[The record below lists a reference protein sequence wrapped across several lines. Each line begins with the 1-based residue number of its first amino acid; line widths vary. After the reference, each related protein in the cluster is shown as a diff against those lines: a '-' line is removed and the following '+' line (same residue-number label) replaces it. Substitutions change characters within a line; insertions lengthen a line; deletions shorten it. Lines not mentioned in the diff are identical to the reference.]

1 MASIR
6 PSTLLLRVDG
16 FGLQDCLATGPGSA
30 ILGSLLFS
38 ALFLSPMSV
47 KFLLRVAGT
56 LLLAWAAAAAC
67 VALHTPL
74 PWMLGPL
81 VATSVLSMAGA
92 PTESWGPLRNG
103 GQWAIGAALGL
114 YFTPEVSA
122 LVGSLWWAIVLGI
135 GWALLLGWGFGAWLY
150 RLHAPRMH
158 GVPASMLRST
168 SYFAGAIGAASEMTL
183 LSERENA
190 RTDLVAASH
199 SLRLLIVTIT
209 IPFALQ
215 WSGLQG
221 LDILNP
227 TVREVSW
234 TGLALLALLTG
245 AGALVMDR
253 LGRANPWFMGAM
265 LVSMAVTMAGL
276 HLSAVPQAL
285 VNAAQLVIGVSLGVR
300 FRAEFLHTAPRWLA
314 SVAVGTFGLMGICAA
329 FAAVLAWAT
338 GLPWVTLLL
347 GTSPG
352 GITEMAITA
361 KVLQLGVPVVTAFQ
375 VCRLIAVLM
384 LVGPMYRRI
393 YPPTKD
399 GSAT

>member
-1 MASIR
+1 M
-6 PSTLLLRVDG
+6 DG
-16 FGLQDCLATGPGSA
+16 FGWQDCLATGPGSA

-38 ALFLSPMSV
+38 ALLLPSMSV

-122 LVGSLWWAIVLGI
+122 LVGSLWWAIILGI
-135 GWALLLGWGFGAWLY
+135 AWALLLGWGFGAWLY

-221 LDILNP
+221 LDILTP

-234 TGLALLALLTG
+234 PGLALLALLTG

-265 LVSMAVTMAGL
+265 LVSMALTMAGL
-276 HLSAVPQAL
+276 HLSAVPQTL

-314 SVAVGTFGLMGICAA
+314 SVAVGTFGLMGVCAA

-384 LVGPMYRRI
+384 LVGPLFRRI
-393 YPPTKD
+393 YPRHD
-399 GSAT
+399 

>member
-1 MASIR
+1 MASNR

-16 FGLQDCLATGPGSA
+16 FGWQDCLATGPGSA

-38 ALFLSPMSV
+38 ALFPPPMSV

-158 GVPASMLRST
+158 GVPAPMLRST

-221 LDILNP
+221 LDILTP

-234 TGLALLALLTG
+234 PGLALLALLTG

-276 HLSAVPQAL
+276 HLSAVPQPV

-314 SVAVGTFGLMGICAA
+314 SVAAGTFGLMGICAA

-384 LVGPMYRRI
+384 LVGPLFRRI
-393 YPPTKD
+393 YPQQD
-399 GSAT
+399 

>member
-1 MASIR
+1 M
-6 PSTLLLRVDG
+6 
-16 FGLQDCLATGPGSA
+16 QDCLATGPGSA

-38 ALFLSPMSV
+38 ALFPAPMSA

-221 LDILNP
+221 LDILIP
-227 TVREVSW
+227 TVRDVSW
-234 TGLALLALLTG
+234 PGLALLALLTG

-276 HLSAVPQAL
+276 HLSAVPQAV

-384 LVGPMYRRI
+384 LVGPLFRRI
-393 YPPTKD
+393 YPGQD
-399 GSAT
+399 

>member
-1 MASIR
+1 MASNR

-16 FGLQDCLATGPGSA
+16 FGWQDCLATGPGSA

-38 ALFLSPMSV
+38 ALFPAPMSA

-122 LVGSLWWAIVLGI
+122 LVGSLWWAIILGI
-135 GWALLLGWGFGAWLY
+135 AWALLLGWGFGAWLY

-221 LDILNP
+221 LDILTP
-227 TVREVSW
+227 TVRDVSW
-234 TGLALLALLTG
+234 PGLALLALLTG

-276 HLSAVPQAL
+276 HLSAVPQAV

-384 LVGPMYRRI
+384 LVGPMFRRI
-393 YPPTKD
+393 YPPTEG
-399 GSAT
+399 GSAI

>member
-38 ALFLSPMSV
+38 ALFPAPMSV

-221 LDILNP
+221 LDILIP
-227 TVREVSW
+227 TVRDVSW
-234 TGLALLALLTG
+234 PGLALLALLTG

-314 SVAVGTFGLMGICAA
+314 SVAAGTFGLMGICAA

-384 LVGPMYRRI
+384 LVGPMFRRI
-393 YPPTKD
+393 YPQQD
-399 GSAT
+399 